1 MSCGSLLRC
10 CLVVLCVDHSY
21 STQLVFFVHTWFPLL
36 SVLVGALPILWADAE
51 KMNLVKGGRGA
62 FDLRLTD
69 AQDQKKGSQVP
80 RRQAPLPH

>member
-1 MSCGSLLRC
+1 M
-10 CLVVLCVDHSY
+10 
-21 STQLVFFVHTWFPLL
+21 
-36 SVLVGALPILWADAE
+36 VGALPLLWADAE

-69 AQDQKKGSQVP
+69 AQDQKKGSKVP